1 MDTRTVLLSAAVA
14 LLVVGAVA
22 VVAVPDAIDDPRAT
36 DDPDLPT
43 ELSVA
48 DVVVEAGEVGGATT
62 ELVVN
67 VGLEHRGATAENV
80 TVRHRAIDA
89 DSGLLVDE
97 TTVDV
102 GDVETDLGDVDGDD
116 RAATRAAM
124 EASSER
130 PVEGTLEVDRSGGY
144 RLETV
149 VFVDGERRAVQSTRV
164 SGVDALTPSYADS
177 HVGFTDGAVWPTMT
191 VSVVDVDDG
200 TATLELSASV
210 TNRGDSASDAV
221 DLRVL
226 LRQADSNVVADDAE
240 VHVGSIRPGRTDT
253 ATATVEVPDGYN
265 YYVDAALWD
274 DDVLVDETQGVANL
288 DPQER
293 IEANETVQDV
303 EFSVEEFAEDDA
315 ADEPP
320 PRPEEEDVEDTGE
333 DAPGFGVA
341 VALIAVLVVAL
352 YARRSA

>member
-1 MDTRTVLLSAAVA
+1 MDTRTVLVSAAVA
-14 LLVVGAVA
+14 LLVVGAIA
-22 VVAVPDAIDDPRAT
+22 VVAVPGALDDPRTT
-36 DDPDLPT
+36 DDPELPT
-43 ELSVA
+43 ELSIA
-48 DVVVEAGEVGGATT
+48 DVVVQPGDVGGATT

-67 VGLEHRGATAENV
+67 VGLEHRGAPAENV
-80 TVRHRAIDA
+80 TVRYRAIDA
-89 DSGLLVDE
+89 DSGLLADE

-102 GDVETDLGDVDGDD
+102 GDVETDLGDVADD
-116 RAATRAAM
+116 RTAMREAM
-124 EASSER
+124 ETSSER
-130 PVEGTLEVDRSGGY
+130 PIEGTLEVDRSGGY

-149 VFVDGERRAVQSTRV
+149 VFVEGERRTEQSTRV
-164 SGVDALTPSYADS
+164 SGVSALTPSYADS
-177 HVGFTDGAVWPTMT
+177 HVGFTDGAVWPTLT
-191 VSVVDVDDG
+191 VSVVDADDG

-240 VHVGSIRPGRTDT
+240 VRVGSVRPGRTDT
-253 ATATVEVPDGYN
+253 VTATVEVPDGYN

-288 DPQER
+288 DPQQR
-293 IEANETVQDV
+293 IDANETVQDV
-303 EFSVEEFAEDDA
+303 GFSVEEFAEDDA
-315 ADEPP
+315 DDTPP

-341 VALIAVLVVAL
+341 VALIAVLVAAL
-352 YARRSA
+352 YARSNR